1 MVALNSSENTD
12 MHHSKNII
20 LFWMILKFCFVEDFE
35 EEERR
40 NSSKFID
47 LLFWKSYVH
56 STELANNKE
65 SYLF

>member
-47 LLFWKSYVH
+47 LLF
-56 STELANNKE
+56 
-65 SYLF
+65 